1 MKMDGTRPFF
11 YPLHLQ
17 PIINKKYNFKKNEFK
32 NSEYLSK
39 NGFYIPSGMKL
50 KKKSIRFSYFRNE
63 KRFLIESIYINKIP
77 SINSNIF
84 VIVFAS
90 ISFRKLCSTF

>member
-1 MKMDGTRPFF
+1 MIKKNFHLSVDEVRKKLHENGIGTRPFF

-50 KKKSIRFSYFRNE
+50 KKNQLDLVILEMK
-63 KRFLIESIYINKIP
+63 KIF
-77 SINSNIF
+77 N
-84 VIVFAS
+84 
-90 ISFRKLCSTF
+90 